1 MKKNLPVTNKEI
13 QLKDDETIISTT
25 DLKGVITYVNK
36 EFLNISGFSE
46 EEVVGHSHNVV
57 RHPDMPPAAFEDLW
71 STVKK
76 GNSWRGMVK
85 NRCKNGD
92 HYWVEAFVSPII
104 EDGQKIGYQSVRSK
118 ATTEQIRAADTLYAK
133 LNKDSS
139 LKIDKPFRILDMSF
153 FKRMAT
159 IFLIAGALPLFGDIL
174 WSFGLVS
181 SSVMVGLAILS
192 PIILLI
198 GLIYFYKYM
207 HTPIT
212 QLIDQVELMSSGN
225 LKQKISI
232 ESEDEIGKLKL
243 ALKLLQAR
251 FSTVVGKLSEDSY
264 NMMLISEKLNHTSSE
279 SYQLMAQ
286 QMSDT
291 TGVSTATTQMTS
303 SIQEVAQSSETTSVA
318 TQNAAEQTNKG
329 TNLVKQL
336 GETVSRLVHE
346 VTNTSNVID
355 ELHNKSQ
362 DVTNIISTISSIA
375 EQTNLLALNAAL

>member
-1 MKKNLPVTNKEI
+1 
-13 QLKDDETIISTT
+13 
-25 DLKGVITYVNK
+25 
-36 EFLNISGFSE
+36 
-46 EEVVGHSHNVV
+46 
-57 RHPDMPPAAFEDLW
+57 
-71 STVKK
+71 
-76 GNSWRGMVK
+76 
-85 NRCKNGD
+85 
-92 HYWVEAFVSPII
+92 
-104 EDGQKIGYQSVRSK
+104 
-118 ATTEQIRAADTLYAK
+118 
-133 LNKDSS
+133 
-139 LKIDKPFRILDMSF
+139 
-153 FKRMAT
+153 
-159 IFLIAGALPLFGDIL
+159 
-174 WSFGLVS
+174 
-181 SSVMVGLAILS
+181 
-192 PIILLI
+192 
-198 GLIYFYKYM
+198 M

-375 EQTNLLALNAAL
+375 EQTNLLALNAAIEAARAGEQGRGFAVVADEVRNLAVKTQDATGEIHRVLEDMHSNINQAVEVMEHGKEQASIATDQSAETLVSLSQISEEIGNVNTMISQIATSATEQAAASSEISIRINNISEQTNSTMSVAQLNSEVSNQLGEHTEKIMKDVAYFDSNLNVEDIIRLASDAAKIDVEIAKNKAQNQTGGDIDLF